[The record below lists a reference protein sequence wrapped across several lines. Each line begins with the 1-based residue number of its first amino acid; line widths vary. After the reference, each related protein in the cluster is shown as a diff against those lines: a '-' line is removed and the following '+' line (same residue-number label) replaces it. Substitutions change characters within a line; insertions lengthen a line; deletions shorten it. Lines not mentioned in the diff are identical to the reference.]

1 MLGHHRIGGMPAP
14 ASRNAQGYD
23 VVESRITRHV
33 LSCIALAAGCT
44 DSHIILLAGP
54 VRFLEGGDG
63 PGARARDAT
72 ALSIGCEEDT
82 VNNIVWWVGAI
93 VIILAILGFLGLR

>member
-1 MLGHHRIGGMPAP
+1 MLGHRRIGAMPAP
-14 ASRNAQGYD
+14 ASWNAQDMASLRAASHVTSCPVLLWLLD
-23 VVESRITRHV
+23 VPTPP
-33 LSCIALAAGCT
+33 
-44 DSHIILLAGP
+44 IILLAVP